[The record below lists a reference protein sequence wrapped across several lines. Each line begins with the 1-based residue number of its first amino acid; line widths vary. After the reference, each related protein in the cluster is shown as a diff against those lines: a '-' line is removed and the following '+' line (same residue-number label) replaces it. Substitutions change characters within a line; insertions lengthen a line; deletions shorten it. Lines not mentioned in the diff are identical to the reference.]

1 MSDKASYTVTYVD
14 GRTATGDQRTA
25 DIVAFERRYQVPG
38 FFLGD
43 PERFRIEYQM
53 FMGYLAVTRGQETRP
68 DFDVW
73 LEEVDSVVFDT
84 PGADEVEGVEDRP
97 PLDRT
102 A

>member
-1 MSDKASYTVTYVD
+1 MSEKATYTVTFVD
-14 GRTATGDQRTA
+14 GRVVKGEQRTA

-43 PERFRIEYQM
+43 PDKFRIEYQM

-73 LEEVDSVVFDT
+73 LEEVDAVVFDA
-84 PGADEVEGVEDRP
+84 PEDDKVEGADERP